1 MLQMTQQQKTIL
13 KNNKMKRN
21 NMKNLK
27 LLVLMIGGLFMTQ
40 HTFAQKGKITSAQLN
55 LQDGRVMEAKKDIDA
70 ALMDAEIQKR
80 VDAWTTKGDVYK
92 QIYETKLYYTQ
103 NPNCLFDSKDA
114 YMKAYELEL
123 NPKKQKNF
131 STPLNTLSGYLFNE
145 GLNRFNNKNYD
156 DSYLHFNASRVI
168 NEFLFSKAMVSTLDT
183 NVIYATAISGA
194 NINKTEEVKP
204 LLEKLIAMDFDNPVI
219 YETLAQVYELQKNE
233 EGLKSV
239 VTKGLAKYPKNSNL
253 QVYELNATLDG
264 GDLKESISKFEKAF
278 TNDPTNAS
286 LAFNLGVLYDK
297 AQDPVKTKE
306 FYDKAIAMKPDY
318 GDAFFN
324 LGVMYFNAGV
334 AKNKEMN
341 AVDDAKDKDGK
352 IYNGLKAE
360 RDELFKKALPNLEKA
375 YEIDPKNVDYKSNLK
390 KVYASMNMLEK
401 AKGIEDGSYTTTTNV
416 KTNTNTNTIRIKMNN
431 SKYGVKVVPVGINNL
446 EEIDFI
452 FDTGASETTVTSDI
466 VSVLIRQ
473 KVINENDFL
482 PGKSYSLADGS
493 IVKSPRFVIK
503 SLKIGN
509 MVFDNVEATI
519 VSTNADPLLGQNV
532 LSKFKNVSQN
542 NQEGYIILEK

>member
-1 MLQMTQQQKTIL
+1 
-13 KNNKMKRN
+13 
-21 NMKNLK
+21 
-27 LLVLMIGGLFMTQ
+27 
-40 HTFAQKGKITSAQLN
+40 
-55 LQDGRVMEAKKDIDA
+55 
-70 ALMDAEIQKR
+70 
-80 VDAWTTKGDVYK
+80 
-92 QIYETKLYYTQ
+92 
-103 NPNCLFDSKDA
+103 
-114 YMKAYELEL
+114 
-123 NPKKQKNF
+123 
-131 STPLNTLSGYLFNE
+131 
-145 GLNRFNNKNYD
+145 
-156 DSYLHFNASRVI
+156 
-168 NEFLFSKAMVSTLDT
+168 
-183 NVIYATAISGA
+183 
-194 NINKTEEVKP
+194 
-204 LLEKLIAMDFDNPVI
+204 MDFDNPVI

>member
-219 YETLAQVYELQKNE
+219 YETLAQVYEI
-233 EGLKSV
+233 
-239 VTKGLAKYPKNSNL
+239 T
-253 QVYELNATLDG
+253 
-264 GDLKESISKFEKAF
+264 EK
-278 TNDPTNAS
+278 
-286 LAFNLGVLYDK
+286 
-297 AQDPVKTKE
+297 
-306 FYDKAIAMKPDY
+306 
-318 GDAFFN
+318 
-324 LGVMYFNAGV
+324 
-334 AKNKEMN
+334 
-341 AVDDAKDKDGK
+341 
-352 IYNGLKAE
+352 
-360 RDELFKKALPNLEKA
+360 
-375 YEIDPKNVDYKSNLK
+375 
-390 KVYASMNMLEK
+390 
-401 AKGIEDGSYTTTTNV
+401 
-416 KTNTNTNTIRIKMNN
+416 
-431 SKYGVKVVPVGINNL
+431 
-446 EEIDFI
+446 
-452 FDTGASETTVTSDI
+452 
-466 VSVLIRQ
+466 
-473 KVINENDFL
+473 
-482 PGKSYSLADGS
+482 
-493 IVKSPRFVIK
+493 
-503 SLKIGN
+503 
-509 MVFDNVEATI
+509 
-519 VSTNADPLLGQNV
+519 
-532 LSKFKNVSQN
+532 
-542 NQEGYIILEK
+542 

>member
-1 MLQMTQQQKTIL
+1 
-13 KNNKMKRN
+13 
-21 NMKNLK
+21 MKNLK

-131 STPLNTLSGYLFNE
+131 STPLNMLSGYLFNE
-145 GLNRFNNKNYD
+145 GLNRFNNKKYD
-156 DSYLHFNASRVI
+156 DSYLHFDASRVI

-204 LLEKLIAMDFDNPVI
+204 LFEKLITMNFDNPVI
-219 YETLAQVYELQKNE
+219 YETLAQIYEIQKNT

-324 LGVMYFNAGV
+324 LGVMFFNAGV

-341 AVDDAKDKDGK
+341 AVDDNKDKDGK
-352 IYNGLKAE
+352 IYAGLKAE

-375 YEIDPKNVDYKSNLK
+375 YEIDPKSVDYKSNLK

-401 AKGIEDGSYTTTTNV
+401 AKALGDDTFIANDNSVKTTN
-416 KTNTNTNTIRIKMNN
+416 NTSYNTSNVSNNTIKIKMNN
-431 SKYGVKVVPVGINNL
+431 SKSGVKVVPVKINDL
-446 EEIDFI
+446 SEIDFI
-452 FDTGASETTVTSDI
+452 FDTGASETTVTADI

-473 KVINENDFL
+473 KVITSDDFL
-482 PGKSYSLADGS
+482 PGAEYELADGS
-493 IVKSPRFVIK
+493 TVRSPRFIIK
-503 SLKIGN
+503 KLQIGSV
-509 MVFDNVEATI
+509 VFNNIEAGI
-519 VSTNADPLLGQNV
+519 VSYKTDPLLGQNV